1 MAKSFNYFLVKID
14 RVFAWVLL
22 GAMVFYFISGYGM
35 TKNLVDPIMA
45 TKLHVDILPLV
56 IIISFIGHACLAV
69 RLAFMRWRWWNVA
82 GKIIWA
88 AFFLALLAGLFYLE
102 LAYQRQVEI
111 PSATTDVSADP
122 IPSAT
127 PEVTASSNTDQP
139 PPPPTPSTTAST
151 KTFTK
156 AELAKYNGQGGQPAY
171 VAVDGVVYD
180 MTRVFSSGKHYAHYA
195 GQELTTAF
203 YSYHV
208 KSQITKYPVV
218 GKLE

>member
-1 MAKSFNYFLVKID
+1 MAASLNVFLVKMD
-14 RVFAWVLL
+14 RIFAWILL

-35 TKNLVDPIMA
+35 TKGLVDPVMA

-56 IIISFIGHACLAV
+56 IIISFIGHASLAV
-69 RLAFMRWRWWNVA
+69 RLAFMRWHWWNAA

-88 AFFLALLAGLFYLE
+88 SFFLALLAGLFYLE
-102 LAYQRQVEI
+102 LAYQRKVET
-111 PSATTDVSADP
+111 PSATTDASAGP
-122 IPSAT
+122 TPTAT
-127 PEVTASSNTDQP
+127 PEVTMSSNTVKTTP
-139 PPPPTPSTTAST
+139 TPTPSTRAAT
-151 KTFTK
+151 KTFTNE
-156 AELAKYNGQGGQPAY
+156 ELAKYNGQGGQPAY

-180 MTRVFSSGKHYAHYA
+180 MTRVFRSGAHYSHYA